1 MVTRISRGNSRN
13 CLQFLKQFHIHFQL
27 HPMKERDKINIGNM
41 NNIIGKI
48 MDFINKIMD
57 IINNNRDHQNLI
69 KEERIT
75 INKLSMFKSILNK
88 MLLYSK
94 IYEHYEKSNTIF
106 NSITLSNVAFSSFNH
121 PLVVMVLPRVA
132 RDLHL
137 NVKIIFTFFICWW
150 SYLRYIT
157 HI

>member
-1 MVTRISRGNSRN
+1 
-13 CLQFLKQFHIHFQL
+13 
-27 HPMKERDKINIGNM
+27 MKERDKINIGNM
-41 NNIIGKI
+41 INIIGKI
-48 MDFINKIMD
+48 MASIKIMD
-57 IINNNRDHQNLI
+57 IINRNIDNQNLI

-106 NSITLSNVAFSSFNH
+106 NSITLSNVTFSSFNH
-121 PLVVMVLPRVA
+121 PLVVMVLLRVA

-137 NVKIIFTFFICWW
+137 NVMIILLFLFVGGVT
-150 SYLRYIT
+150 
-157 HI
+157 